1 MLTFCAQNWTFKNRK
16 SARFS
21 SVLREL
27 KGFNKVYMP
36 LATRNFKNIIL
47 LILKDKVASTPCGFF
62 RCTKL
67 FSHKTK
73 GAPSPKARDFH
84 QFFSSCGSQ
93 RARPYRKPSK
103 YSLSFTNIT
112 SEIKTMGCWCVQTF
126 FSAQKQGFT
135 SPKSA
140 RFSSVFSLNFLHHTN
155 VWCRA

>member
-1 MLTFCAQNWTFKNRK
+1 MSIWKNRYT
-16 SARFS
+16 RFG
-21 SVLREL
+21 R
-27 KGFNKVYMP
+27 
-36 LATRNFKNIIL
+36 IICYL
-47 LILKDKVASTPCGFF
+47 SHLDSGRK
-62 RCTKL
+62 KL

-140 RFSSVFSLNFLHHTN
+140 RFSSVFSLNFLHHAN
-155 VWCRA
+155 VWRRAWHCWKALSTRFPKVLSSISQVPVVQLSNRFSS